1 MPASNV
7 PFSKRQG
14 YDSQPKEIT
23 IREDA
28 PEMLRCWVLDSVGRL
43 GWSPSKMRDVVCG
56 ALLKVPDRSN
66 FIDQGIWNETHDL
79 VQACEWFKIYDVI
92 EAFYAQLYKDDLERG
107 FGGRADADAPQFA
120 EAINAFLEGNGIG
133 WQLRDGVTVARGDE
147 AFEGTVKSAVAALE
161 GDAKPTAARHLQFAI
176 AALSA
181 RPKADTSGAVA
192 HATSAVE
199 CLLNVITGEA
209 LTLGKYL
216 DRHPDLFH
224 PALKKGLD
232 GIYGYASDEGPSR
245 RAKTPSLW
253 WLPAQPF
260 ALCLLRSTSP
270 SRTEPEKTMALPLSP
285 GK

>member
-1 MPASNV
+1 
-7 PFSKRQG
+7 
-14 YDSQPKEIT
+14 
-23 IREDA
+23 
-28 PEMLRCWVLDSVGRL
+28 
-43 GWSPSKMRDVVCG
+43 
-56 ALLKVPDRSN
+56 
-66 FIDQGIWNETHDL
+66 
-79 VQACEWFKIYDVI
+79 
-92 EAFYAQLYKDDLERG
+92 
-107 FGGRADADAPQFA
+107 
-120 EAINAFLEGNGIG
+120 
-133 WQLRDGVTVARGDE
+133 VARGDE